1 MNQYMRTI
9 KNIFESEATI
19 PLYHYT
25 GIGSLLGIV
34 SGGSIWASSISYMND
49 SKEIVHACETVENVL
64 RVRLGIGEEN
74 EEARFLNQL
83 LEWVKSCSKV
93 AHTIFVFSLSEKPSL
108 LSQWRSYTPHG
119 KGVSLEFNPSK
130 VNEIARTSNMKI
142 ARCIYETLEQEE
154 VISILIEKLLVNFRQ
169 QLSTMDISNKPPT
182 QCYYDFINKYKSDI
196 FQVLAILKHSAFQ
209 EECEW
214 RLISENI
221 PKFKDPRLKFRE
233 GASML
238 VPYIELPLGTQPFF
252 SHIILGPSQHQ
263 NLTFSGLSMLMSNK
277 GISTQLTNCQI
288 PYREW

>member
-1 MNQYMRTI
+1 MRTI
-9 KNIFESEATI
+9 DSIFVTEVTI

-25 GIGSLLGIV
+25 GIGSLLGIA
-34 SGGSIWASSISYMND
+34 SGDSLWASSISYMND

-64 RVRLGIGEEN
+64 RARLVFGEKN
-74 EEARFLNQL
+74 EELRFLNQL
-83 LEWVKSCSKV
+83 LEWTTSCSKV

-130 VNEIARTSNMKI
+130 VNEIARTFEMKI
-142 ARCIYETLEQEE
+142 ARCIYETVEQEK
-154 VISILIEKLLVNFRQ
+154 VIGILIEKLLVNFRKE
-169 QLSTMDISNKPPT
+169 LPTMDISNKPLT
-182 QCYYDFINKYKSDI
+182 QCYYSFINQYTSEI

-214 RLISENI
+214 RLISANI

-238 VPYIELPLGTQPFF
+238 IPDIELPLGSRPFF
-252 SHIILGPSQHQ
+252 SNIILGPSQHQ
-263 NLTFSGLSMLMSNK
+263 NLNMSGLSMFMSNQ
-277 GISTQLTNCQI
+277 GISPKLTNCQI